1 MKIIIIIKKPNEM
14 IDSGKGQQ
22 FFDKLVYG
30 EPVDFIISRWNYTYS
45 FPVILQ
51 ELDCFRFNPVASQI
65 NTS

>member
-1 MKIIIIIKKPNEM
+1 M

-30 EPVDFIISRWNYTYS
+30 EPGDFIISRWNYTYS